1 MSGWILIIA
10 IGGSSLL
17 TPKYSIE
24 RELPKEQ
31 CIAMANI
38 FTGSS
43 SVGVCIGPSG
53 EIIKGEHIND

>member
-10 IGGSSLL
+10 IGGFFSSD
-17 TPKYSIE
+17 YSIE

-31 CIAMANI
+31 CIAMADT

-43 SVGVCIGPSG
+43 SVGVCIGPGG
-53 EIIKGEHIND
+53 EIIKGEPIND